1 MALVRGSLA
10 LELYRLVLVDDRLAL
25 VDDNLELVDDSLELV
40 DGKWVV
46 YIRHSDWMLGKQK
59 AEHGEPQD
67 KDVVQD
73 LASTLCLEQQPALQ
87 LRRIGLSFQK

>member
-1 MALVRGSLA
+1 MA

-46 YIRHSDWMLGKQK
+46 YIRYSDWTLGKQK
-59 AEHGEPQD
+59 AEHGEPKD
-67 KDVVQD
+67 KDVVQG
-73 LASTLCLEQQPALQ
+73 LASTLSLEQQPALQ